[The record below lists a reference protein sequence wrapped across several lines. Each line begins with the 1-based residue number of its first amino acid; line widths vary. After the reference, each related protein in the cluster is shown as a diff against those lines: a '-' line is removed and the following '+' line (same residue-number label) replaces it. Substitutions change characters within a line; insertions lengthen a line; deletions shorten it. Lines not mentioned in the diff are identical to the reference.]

1 MSGSNRTAETLRP
14 MKLHIGT
21 IIAWGDTFPFFAFI
35 FLERIPFMELNEI
48 LSRFPREET
57 RLIDILLEI
66 QKHKKDHLI
75 SNEEIR
81 LIADYVGVS
90 EAKVC
95 GVISFYSLLS
105 SRPRGAYVIQIC
117 RDIPCHVNKQNDIV
131 STLEQILG
139 IRMGETTPNG
149 LFSLEY
155 ASCLG
160 HCGEAPAMRIDGRTY
175 VHLTPDKVKA
185 IVAEYRGKIR

>member
-1 MSGSNRTAETLRP
+1 M
-14 MKLHIGT
+14 
-21 IIAWGDTFPFFAFI
+21 D
-35 FLERIPFMELNEI
+35 LNEI

-57 RLIDILLEI
+57 RLIDLLLEV
-66 QKHKKDHLI
+66 QKEKKDHFI
-75 SNEEIR
+75 SRDEIR
-81 LIADYVGVS
+81 KIADYIGVS

-95 GVISFYSLLS
+95 GVISFYTLLS
-105 SRPRGAYVIQIC
+105 SEPRGTYVIQVC
-117 RDIPCHVNKQNDIV
+117 RDIPCHVNKQSDIV

-139 IRMGETTPNG
+139 IRMGETTANG

-160 HCGEAPAMRIDGRTY
+160 HCDASPAMRIDGRTY